1 MTRQVRIRDA
11 IALQLALDFDLP
23 TFKAREAAVK
33 VMHLLA
39 REGYLHV
46 EEMEWQKDV
55 AWQEEPAETA
65 EKAPRAEPGKW

>member
-1 MTRQVRIRDA
+1 MKRMRDK
-11 IALQLALDFDLP
+11 IALQLALDLDLS

-39 REGYLHV
+39 TEGYLHV

-55 AWQEEPAETA
+55 AWQEELAETA
-65 EKAPRAEPGKW
+65 QKGERADPGEW